1 MRKRERER
9 QRERE
14 RVRERWGVG
23 VNSLVHMYIYT
34 WYVPNYSIHI
44 MLITFPTALWT
55 KQIASMVYARVLL
68 FSVDFDG
75 GDCSREFTVSK
86 YDVYYLKA
94 DPNPLTSGGAASC
107 TVRFRTS
114 SAFNIYVQSVHVQ
127 DCTAKLFFY
136 DNDNTQKYPSVCPV
150 RSSWPNF
157 GVFFNTFDFFE
168 TMIINIKLH
177 GSDP

>member
-1 MRKRERER
+1 MS
-9 QRERE
+9 
-14 RVRERWGVG
+14 VILHTHG
-23 VNSLVHMYIYT
+23 
-34 WYVPNYSIHI
+34 
-44 MLITFPTALWT
+44 MLISNSTASWT
-55 KQIASMVYARVLL
+55 KQIACILYVLVLL

-136 DNDNTQKYPSVCPV
+136 DNDNTQKYPSVRPAILSV
-150 RSSWPNF
+150 R
-157 GVFFNTFDFFE
+157 
-168 TMIINIKLH
+168 H
-177 GSDP
+177 GRLMAFS

>member
-1 MRKRERER
+1 MS
-9 QRERE
+9 
-14 RVRERWGVG
+14 VILHTHG
-23 VNSLVHMYIYT
+23 
-34 WYVPNYSIHI
+34 
-44 MLITFPTALWT
+44 MLISNSTASWT
-55 KQIASMVYARVLL
+55 KKIACKVYVRVLL

-150 RSSWPNF
+150 MAAFWRFLKLLTVKRSNHMVLTHNLLSPNLS
-157 GVFFNTFDFFE
+157 
-168 TMIINIKLH
+168 I
-177 GSDP
+177 